1 MSLVSITNDLKKFAK
16 DFNNKKIRLINK
28 NNILNKK
35 YIFLY
40 SLLVSKKLENAFGD
54 IIKEH
59 VLKAE
64 SMFPGSSFEIINTLF
79 DKNTKLDT
87 VKLKPSIQDIEEY
100 LVKNNI
106 EESYIKVFLELIK
119 FSGPDSVINIHPSK
133 FKNEVIKRKE
143 SKFSININKDFY
155 SIFFNKN
162 KFVKRSCALVVV
174 DGFIEKDQHL
184 IPALEFSKEN
194 NKTLVIVC
202 RGITGQV
209 SRFIKS
215 CILKNNITCLVYEKR
230 FDNEDPF
237 IFEDLSIA
245 SGCNLIKDFTSLSR
259 EIKENIKVIDNLCL
273 WPESIS
279 VQQKS
284 DFVDKKIKELNSLN
298 IKEDFLLK
306 RIKRLSVKKTDVY
319 CKDVELIE
327 FFKYA
332 IKVYNKIIQFGIYKD
347 KNSNIIPVLEYNA
360 VEKFK
365 QELEQK
371 LRKIRFI
378 SHVKS

>member
-16 DFNNKKIRLINK
+16 DFDNKKIRLINK
-28 NNILNKK
+28 NNVLNKK

-40 SLLVSKKLENAFGD
+40 SLLVSKKLENSFGD

-59 VLKAE
+59 ILKAE

-79 DKNTKLDT
+79 DKNNEIDE
-87 VKLKPSIQDIEEY
+87 VKLKPLIKDIEDY
-100 LVKNNI
+100 LTKNNI
-106 EESYIKVFLELIK
+106 EKSYIEIFKSLIE
-119 FSGPDSVINIHPSK
+119 FSGPDSVINIHSSK

-143 SKFSININKDFY
+143 SRFSINVNKDFY

-162 KFVKRSCALVVV
+162 KFVKRSCALVLV

-202 RGITGQV
+202 RGITHQV
-209 SRFIKS
+209 SRFLKS
-215 CILKNNITCLVYEKR
+215 CILKNNITCVVYEKR

-284 DFVDKKIKELNSLN
+284 DLVDKKIKELNSLN

-306 RIKRLSVKKTDVY
+306 RIKRLNVKKTDVY
-319 CKDVELIE
+319 CTELEVIE
-327 FFKYA
+327 FLKYA
-332 IKVYNKIIQFGIYKD
+332 IKIYNKIIQFGIYKD
-347 KNSNIIPVLEYNA
+347 KNSNIIPVLEHNT

-365 QELEQK
+365 QELELK